1 MADDLSFLDS
11 LGISDS
17 ELSQPQ
23 SAYEKFILG
32 LAQEVTDQFRDYI
45 FENVNNTGGL
55 AASVVYFPTGMMSF
69 EIQADDY
76 YKFQDQ
82 GVNPIGQQKYQTPYQ
97 FKLPYVTK
105 NHAAAIREWKG
116 YDMSHA
122 YASAAATKF
131 KYGLKPRNIT
141 DNVMTED
148 VLNRIASDLATVT
161 GLMFEISFTKN
172 TRTWQ

>member
-1 MADDLSFLDS
+1 MANDLDFLDS
-11 LGISDS
+11 LGLSQTD
-17 ELSQPQ
+17 LSQPE
-23 SAYEKFILG
+23 SAYDKFILG
-32 LAQEVTDQFRDYI
+32 LANEVTAQFQEYI
-45 FENVNNTGGL
+45 TENASNTGAL
-55 AASVVYFPTGMMSF
+55 AASVVYFPTGAMSF
-69 EIQADDY
+69 EIQADEY

-82 GVNPIGQQKYQTPYQ
+82 GVNPIGQQKYPTPYQ

-105 NHAAAIREWKG
+105 NHAQAIREWKG

-141 DNVMTED
+141 DNVMNDD
-148 VLNRIASDLATVT
+148 VLNRIANDLATVT
-161 GLMFEISFTKN
+161 GLMFEVSFTKN